1 MSDESMER
9 RLREFFAPLAPPAGM
24 TQRILAGLR
33 SAGRRETGAA
43 ITGARFDIE
52 ANERGL
58 VCVQPA
64 GRVNRRLPAIV
75 RARDLRAAGV
85 RRIEARGRREMAE
98 YLAGRRTFFTV
109 PVDLS
114 ALPPFQR
121 DVLRETARIPFGETR
136 TYAWIA
142 RKIGRPR
149 AVRAVG
155 TALGRNPV
163 PVIVPCHRVLRTDG
177 GFGGYA
183 FGVPFKKDL
192 LKLESSAPVLEG
204 CTTTRIVCRVG
215 CAALRRARP
224 ERRVTFASTAEARTM
239 GYRPCRTCRPRAA
252 A

>member
-1 MSDESMER
+1 MEDGQMES
-9 RLREFFAPLAPPAGM
+9 RLRDFFAPLPPPAGM
-24 TQRILAGLR
+24 TRRILAGFR
-33 SAGRRETGAA
+33 DATRPQSGPAIAGT
-43 ITGARFDIE
+43 RFTIE
-52 ANERGL
+52 ANARGL
-58 VCVQPA
+58 VCVHPA
-64 GRVNRRLPAIV
+64 GRVNRRLPALA
-75 RARDLRAAGV
+75 RAGERGAAGV
-85 RRIEARGRREMAE
+85 RRIEARGQRELAE
-98 YLAGRRTFFTV
+98 YLTGRRTFFTV

-114 ALPPFQR
+114 ALPRFQR
-121 DVLRETARIPFGETR
+121 DVLRETARIPYGETR

-183 FGVPFKKDL
+183 FGVPFKKNL
-192 LKLESSAPVLEG
+192 LKLESAAPVLEG

-239 GYRPCRTCRPRAA
+239 GYRPCRACRPQAA